1 MNEENIRPVQESK
14 TINVDE
20 ILAKYDKESTFR
32 ILSGSWEQIIKII
45 CICFSLFQLYTAAFG
60 VFPAQ
65 IQRAV
70 HLAFATPLIFLL
82 YPATS
87 KGSRSSMHPL
97 DVVLA
102 LLGTSIGLYMVV
114 FYGDIM
120 LRGGLPTFLD
130 LFFGAMAVLLVLEA
144 ARRVVGLPISLI
156 AALFIAYALLGPYIP
171 GMLGHRGFAMK
182 RILSHLY
189 LTTEGILG
197 LPLGVSA
204 TFVYLFILFGAFL
217 HKSGLGKFFID
228 LALAATGHTIGGPAK
243 VAVMASGLFGT
254 ISGSSVANV
263 VTTGTFTIPLMKSI
277 GYPPYFAGA
286 VEAAASTGGQLMPP
300 IMGAA
305 AFVMSEFIG
314 VPYIKIAIAAAL
326 PAVLYYLAVA
336 LMVHMEAKRLGLK
349 GLPKET
355 LPNAKKVLKDG
366 GHLLIPLFVIVYML
380 VSGYTPLRAALVCI
394 IATLVVAMMRK
405 STRLKFSDIME
416 ALENGARSAL
426 GVAAACACAG
436 IIIGIVTLTGLGLKM
451 ANGIILLAGGSFFF
465 TLFFT
470 MIASI
475 ILGMGLPTT
484 AKYIILASMAAPA
497 IQKFGVPPIAAHMFI
512 LYYGI
517 IADLTPPVALA
528 AYAGAGIAGANAMK
542 TGWTSL
548 RLAIAAFLIPYIF
561 AYDPSLLLIDT
572 TVVQVIGVSITALI
586 GAFCLAVAGAG
597 FWYGK
602 LTLVERV
609 IVFAAALMLIKP
621 GLYTDI
627 AGVVILAAEWWYQ
640 KRTFPKTAV

>member
-1 MNEENIRPVQESK
+1 MNEENIRPIQESK

-120 LRGGLPTFLD
+120 LRGGLPTFMD

-171 GMLGHRGFAMK
+171 GMMGHRGFAMK

-228 LALAATGHTIGGPAK
+228 LALAATGHTVGGPAK

-277 GYPPYFAGA
+277 GYPAHFAGA

-314 VPYIKIAIAAAL
+314 VPYVKIAIAAAL
-326 PAVLYYLAVA
+326 PAVLYYLAVG
-336 LMVHMEAKRLGLK
+336 LMVHMEALRLGLK

-355 LPNAKKVLKDG
+355 LPDPKKVLKDG
-366 GHLLIPLFVIVYML
+366 GHLLLPLFVIVYML

-394 IATLVVAMMRK
+394 IATIVVAMMRK

-416 ALENGARSAL
+416 ALENGARGAL

-548 RLAIAAFLIPYIF
+548 RLAIAAFLIPFIF
-561 AYDPSLLLIDT
+561 VYNPSLLMINT
-572 TVVQVIGVSITALI
+572 NAMEVVFVSATALI
-586 GAFCLAVAGAG
+586 GAFCLAVAGVG
-597 FWYGK
+597 FWRGK
-602 LTLVERV
+602 LNIVERV
-609 IVFAAALMLIKP
+609 AVFAAALLLIKP
-621 GLYTDI
+621 GLTTDI
-627 AGVVILAAEWWYQ
+627 IGIVIVAVEWWYQ
-640 KRTFPKTAV
+640 KRTFPNAA

>member
-465 TLFFT
+465 TLVFT

-548 RLAIAAFLIPYIF
+548 RLAIAAFLIPFIF
-561 AYDPSLLLIDT
+561 VYNPSLLMINT
-572 TVVQVIGVSITALI
+572 NAMEVVFVSATALI
-586 GAFCLAVAGAG
+586 GAFCLAVAGVG
-597 FWYGK
+597 FWRGK
-602 LTLVERV
+602 LNIVERV
-609 IVFAAALMLIKP
+609 AVFAAALLLIKP
-621 GLYTDI
+621 GLTTDI
-627 AGVVILAAEWWYQ
+627 IGIVIVAVEWWYQ
-640 KRTFPKTAV
+640 KRTFPNAA